1 MGRLFSLSLL
11 GIASFIAASC
21 QQQPAKHYPVQA
33 EVIAVDAP
41 KNLITVKHGDI
52 PGLMPA
58 MTMQYMVAD
67 PKQIENLQTG
77 DKIAADL
84 VISDSKGQLEKIAL
98 VGKPDIA
105 PNTLEPRTPQSK
117 R

>member
-1 MGRLFSLSLL
+1 MRKLYSLL
-11 GIASFIAASC
+11 LLCVTSFVGASC
-21 QQQPAKHYPVQA
+21 QPPPAKHYPLRG

-41 KNLITVKHGDI
+41 KQLITVKHGEI

-67 PKQIENLQTG
+67 PKQIENLQPG
-77 DKIAADL
+77 DKITADL
-84 VISDSKGQLEKIAL
+84 VVSDSKGQLEKIAP

-105 PNTLEPRTPQSK
+105 PKTPEPK
-117 R
+117 H